1 VRGCRGVLEEAVG
14 LGIRRDSRV
23 GVDVDDPGEDQ
34 HPGRIDHPVRAC
46 RQPLERWFDRADPSA
61 VDSDV
66 RRS

>member
-1 VRGCRGVLEEAVG
+1 MRGCHGVLEEAVG

-34 HPGRIDHPVRAC
+34 HPGRIDHPFRGY
-46 RQPLERWFDRADPSA
+46 RRPLERGFDRADPSA